1 LGGTPTGGTIK
12 DQLMTPAAHTEWD
25 PLEEVIVGTLD
36 NFVELGAEP
45 LVQKSMTV
53 AEWSE
58 FLPTASKPLSKDAV
72 SKANAELQGFVD
84 YLIRDGVKVHRPNA
98 LNHFEQYKTPFF
110 ESHGH
115 GQVCPRDTVLVVG
128 DQLIE
133 VPMSMRCRYFESL
146 AYHDILKDA
155 FGRGMRWVQAPKPTM
170 ADPLYDFDFPDVES
184 ELRMPLAKQGKFPTT
199 NFEPIFDA
207 ADIMRLGKDLIMQ
220 KSIVT
225 NDGGVEW
232 LKRHLGPDYRV
243 HVLNFDDK
251 VPWHIDATLLPLRPG
266 LALMNPERRPPS
278 EQCSFFEANSWTLA
292 EPPKSVHYGSGNTMI
307 TSWCNVMNMLSLDDK
322 RIFVEADEKPLIKF
336 LESLGMKPIPLPF
349 RNVFP
354 FGGSFHCVTCD
365 IARRGSCMSYF
376 PSLD

>member
-115 GQVCPRDTVLVVG
+115 GQVYPRETLFLLSVINSLKYPCQCVAAILSLWRITTFSKMRLVV
-128 DQLIE
+128 
-133 VPMSMRCRYFESL
+133 V
-146 AYHDILKDA
+146 
-155 FGRGMRWVQAPKPTM
+155 
-170 ADPLYDFDFPDVES
+170 
-184 ELRMPLAKQGKFPTT
+184 
-199 NFEPIFDA
+199 
-207 ADIMRLGKDLIMQ
+207 
-220 KSIVT
+220 
-225 NDGGVEW
+225 
-232 LKRHLGPDYRV
+232 
-243 HVLNFDDK
+243 
-251 VPWHIDATLLPLRPG
+251 
-266 LALMNPERRPPS
+266 
-278 EQCSFFEANSWTLA
+278 
-292 EPPKSVHYGSGNTMI
+292 
-307 TSWCNVMNMLSLDDK
+307 
-322 RIFVEADEKPLIKF
+322 
-336 LESLGMKPIPLPF
+336 
-349 RNVFP
+349 
-354 FGGSFHCVTCD
+354 
-365 IARRGSCMSYF
+365 
-376 PSLD
+376 